1 MNLELLLGM
10 NKMKVRK
17 IPMRMCSVTRERFP
31 KQELLRIVKTKEE
44 EVKVDITGKLNGHG
58 AYIKKD
64 LEVLAKAKKTRA
76 LARALE
82 TEIPDSIYTEI
93 EEIIVKEI

>member
-1 MNLELLLGM
+1 
-10 NKMKVRK
+10 MKVRK

-31 KQELLRIVKTKEE
+31 KQELLRIVKTPEE

-64 LEVLAKAKKTRA
+64 LEVLTKAKKSKA

-82 TEIPDSIYTEI
+82 IEIPEEIYTEI
-93 EEIIVKEI
+93 EETIVKEM

>member
-1 MNLELLLGM
+1 
-10 NKMKVRK
+10 MKVRK

-31 KQELLRIVKTKEE
+31 KQELLRVVKTKEAE
-44 EVKVDITGKLNGHG
+44 IKVDQTGKLNGHG

-64 LEVLAKAKKTRA
+64 LEVVEKAKKTKA

-82 TEIPDSIYTEI
+82 IEIPEDIYKEI
-93 EEIIVKEI
+93 EEIIAKEA

>member
-1 MNLELLLGM
+1 MGI
-10 NKMKVRK
+10 KK

-31 KQELLRIVKTKEE
+31 KNELIRVVKTPEG
-44 EVKVDITGKLNGHG
+44 EVKVDLTGKLNGHG

-64 LEVLAKAKKTRA
+64 LEVLDKAKKSKA

-82 TEIPDSIYTEI
+82 CDITDSVYLEL
-93 EEIIVKEI
+93 EEIMKK